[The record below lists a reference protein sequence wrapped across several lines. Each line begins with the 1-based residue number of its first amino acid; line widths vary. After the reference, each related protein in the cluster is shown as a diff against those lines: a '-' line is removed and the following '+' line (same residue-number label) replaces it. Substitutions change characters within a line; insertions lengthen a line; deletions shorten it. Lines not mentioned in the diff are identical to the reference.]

1 MSEIRHDLTHT
12 ILSVLV
18 IAGLLVGSLWILR
31 PFLGAVL
38 WATMIVVATWPVLL
52 GLQHRLWNRRWLAV
66 TLMTLTMLV
75 VFVVPFVLAVGS
87 VVGNAD
93 QIVAWANDLGSFTLP
108 MPPAWIRDLPFV
120 GDKLADAW
128 GQIAQSGMEEIA
140 AMLEPYT
147 RDALR
152 WLASE
157 AGSVGML
164 GVQILLSVLMAAILY
179 ARGEAFRAFFRRFG
193 RRLAGD
199 RGEAAVVL
207 AGQAIRAVAM
217 GVVVTALVQS
227 LIGGIGLAVARVPFT
242 PVLTA
247 LMFLLAVTQI
257 GAAPVLA
264 CAAAWLYWKGDTGWA
279 AAMVVWT
286 VLVSGLDNVL
296 RPILIRQGA
305 NLPLLLIFAGVV
317 GGLLAFGLVG
327 LFIGPA
333 VLAVGYT
340 LLADW
345 VDEVD
350 R

>member
-1 MSEIRHDLTHT
+1 MSDIRHDLTHT
-12 ILSVLV
+12 ILAVLV
-18 IAGLLVGSLWILR
+18 ISGLLVGSVWILR
-31 PFLGAVL
+31 PFLGAML

-52 GLQHRLWNRRWLAV
+52 GLQRRLWNRRWLAV

-75 VFVVPFVLAVGS
+75 VFVVPFVLAVGA

-93 QIVAWANDLGSFTLP
+93 QILAWSNDLGSFTLP
-108 MPPAWIRDLPFV
+108 MPPQWVRGLPFV
-120 GDKLADAW
+120 GDRLADAW
-128 GQIAQSGMEEIA
+128 GRIAQSGMGELA
-140 AMLEPYT
+140 AKLEPYT
-147 RDALR
+147 RDVLR

-179 ARGEAFRAFFRRFG
+179 ARGEGFRSFVRRLG
-193 RRLAGD
+193 RRLAGG

-227 LIGGIGLAVARVPFT
+227 IIGGIGLAVARVPFT

-264 CAAAWLYWKGDTGWA
+264 CAVAWLYWKGDTGWA
-279 AAMVVWT
+279 TGMLVWT

-296 RPILIRQGA
+296 RPILIKQGA
-305 NLPLLLIFAGVV
+305 DLPLLLIFAGVI

-345 VDEVD
+345 VNEAD